1 MQETSKDK
9 SKVANKFVNN
19 FKSNNKK
26 QAAKYPK
33 YYNKKTT
40 YKKNHNKLYHL
51 KISISKIYDSTLPI
65 RNFFNKIISAIMK
78 KGNHERSILI
88 FYNNEEKGLS
98 LPINNFM
105 ILFFV
110 LIFASLIYTGFD
122 AYYKQKEAR
131 DFYNTLS
138 ATEAKTYSLITE
150 YKDSLNRY
158 SKSLKDY
165 NDTIKNISYL
175 IDYNNNSSFNN
186 NSNNDNDINKTLNEI
201 DRYQKNILTFMDVS
215 SIIHKEIP
223 VGWPVAGGGRIS
235 SGFGARLSP
244 FTQEKS
250 YHYGVDIAGPYGT
263 PILAAAD
270 GKVVFAG
277 WKNGYGWFVLIEHAN
292 GYQTGYGH
300 NSELLVHGG
309 QQVKRGQKIAMI
321 GNTGRT
327 TGIHCHFE
335 VRISGDH
342 KNPMPYLNARF

>member
-1 MQETSKDK
+1 M
-9 SKVANKFVNN
+9 
-19 FKSNNKK
+19 
-26 QAAKYPK
+26 
-33 YYNKKTT
+33 
-40 YKKNHNKLYHL
+40 
-51 KISISKIYDSTLPI
+51 YDLFLPI
-65 RNFFNKIISAIMK
+65 RTFLNKIISAIIK
-78 KGNHERSILI
+78 KGNNERSILI
-88 FYNNEEKGLS
+88 FYNDKEKGLS

-105 ILFFV
+105 ILFFI

-158 SKSLKDY
+158 SKSLKEY

-175 IDYNNNSSFNN
+175 IDYNNASSFNN
-186 NSNNDNDINKTLNEI
+186 NNNDNDINKTLNEI

-215 SIIHKEIP
+215 SVIHKEIP

-270 GKVVFAG
+270 GKVTFAG

-300 NSELLVHGG
+300 NSELLVHAG
-309 QQVKRGQKIAMI
+309 QEVKRGQKIAMI

-335 VRISGDH
+335 VRIAGDH
-342 KNPMPYLNARF
+342 KNPMPYLSARF